1 MLDIY
6 RGRRGLFA
14 KCTYWS
20 QIRNEDIVLNSE
32 IIYEATPSGHFYA
45 KEVSS
50 LTTDN
55 QVLGEVFMFESN
67 NVNLQTTDDISDLKV
82 NDKVVYLDKE
92 YRVDSIQKTAEN
104 RQRQFRTKTSYTYY
118 ISLRG

>member
-6 RGRRGLFA
+6 RGRRDLFT

-20 QIRNEDIVLNSE
+20 QITNNDIVLNSE
-32 IIYEATPSGHFYA
+32 IVYNTTPTGHFYA
-45 KEVSS
+45 KEISS

-55 QVLGEVFMFESN
+55 QVLGEAFMFESN
-67 NVNLQTTDDISDLKV
+67 NVTLQTTDNVSDLKV

-92 YRVDSIQKTAEN
+92 YRVDNIQKTAEN
-104 RQRQFRTKTSYTYY
+104 RQRQFRVKTSYTYY